1 MSSINKMAVR
11 VHHAVVFKT
20 KLLHFKTENTP
31 IKDTNGKRKFNGMLS
46 FLFVDK
52 RKHFAIK
59 WLSFEEF
66 NLVLF
71 YTADRSA

>member
-1 MSSINKMAVR
+1 MAVR

-20 KLLHFKTENTP
+20 KVLHFKTENTP

-52 RKHFAIK
+52 RKLFAIK
-59 WLSFEEF
+59 MVVFRRIQPCFILHGGS
-66 NLVLF
+66 
-71 YTADRSA
+71 